1 MEERE
6 MNTTKN
12 KNKNNTKSTVYSTF
26 AVLFYINRQKV
37 KKNGMCPLMGRISIN
52 AEIAQFSA
60 GIDVDPKLWDAKAYR
75 LKGRSRHAAE
85 INYQIEQ
92 LTEKINRYYK
102 EILEEQGYIT
112 AELVKNA
119 IGGIGRK
126 KENLLELFREHNEE
140 YAKQV
145 GITRSAETMRN
156 YISVYNQTQSFL
168 RTHYHAEDI
177 PLRQLELSF
186 IEKFDSFMRIEQR
199 FTAYTVSSY
208 TIMLR
213 KIVRRAI
220 SQGTLHKNPF
230 ASYIPEQPPRKR
242 RHMTREELD
251 KFMNVPIASK
261 RVCHTRDMFLFA
273 TFTGLSYADMCHLSE
288 EHIRKEQNGSLWIKI
303 KRQKTG
309 SQCNIPLLDIPRQI
323 MEKYKPERRGNKIFN
338 MIVISCMNVN
348 LKKIAK
354 LCGIENPITYHQSRH
369 NFGTLI
375 TLSQG
380 VPLETVSQ
388 MMGHKCIKTTQI
400 YAKLTHQKVNEDM
413 KKLSSRIGGKYK
425 LPDYI
430 GSKSEEKQCK
440 ITKSKPGKYEK
451 K

>member
-1 MEERE
+1 
-6 MNTTKN
+6 
-12 KNKNNTKSTVYSTF
+12 
-26 AVLFYINRQKV
+26 
-37 KKNGMCPLMGRISIN
+37 MCPLMGRISIN
-52 AEIAQFSA
+52 AEMAQFSV
-60 GIDVDPKLWDAKAYR
+60 GLDVDPKLWDAKGYR

-85 INYQIEQ
+85 ANYQIKQ

-102 EILEEQGYIT
+102 QILDEQGYIT

-119 IGGIGRK
+119 VGGIGRK
-126 KENLLELFREHNEE
+126 KENLLELFREHNDE
-140 YAKQV
+140 YTKQV
-145 GITRSAETMRN
+145 GVTRSPETMRN
-156 YISVYNQTQSFL
+156 YISVYNQTESFL
-168 RTHYHAEDI
+168 RIHYHAKDI

-186 IEKFDSFMRIEQR
+186 IEKFDSFMRIEQA
-199 FTAYTVSSY
+199 FTAHTVSSY

-230 ASYIPEQPPRKR
+230 AAYIPEQPPRKR

-251 KFMNVPIASK
+251 KFMNVSIASK

-273 TFTGLSYADMCHLSE
+273 TFTSLSYVDMCNLSE
-288 EHIRKEQNGSLWIKI
+288 EHIHEENGSLWIKI

-309 SQCNIPLLDIPRQI
+309 SPCNIPLLDVPLQI
-323 MEKYKPERRGNKIFN
+323 MEKYKPERKGNKIFN
-338 MIVISCMNVN
+338 MIVLSCMNVN

-354 LCGIENPITYHQSRH
+354 LCGIERTITYHQSRH
-369 NFGTLI
+369 NFGTLV

-400 YAKLTHQKVNEDM
+400 YAKLTRQKVNEDV

-425 LPDYI
+425 LSDYAVN
-430 GSKSEEKQCK
+430 ENEANQCK
-440 ITKSKPGKYEK
+440 TVQSKPNNHGK
-451 K
+451 

>member
-1 MEERE
+1 MS
-6 MNTTKN
+6 TAKN
-12 KNKNNTKSTVYSTF
+12 KNKDNRKTTAYSTF

-37 KKNGMCPLMGRISIN
+37 KKNGKCPLMGRISIN

-75 LKGRSRHAAE
+75 LTGRSRHATEA
-85 INYQIEQ
+85 NYQLKQ
-92 LTEKINRYYK
+92 LTEKVNYYYK
-102 EILEEQGYIT
+102 QLLDEQGYIT

-119 IGGIGRK
+119 ISGIGRR

-145 GITRSAETMRN
+145 GINRSHETMRN
-156 YISVYNQTQSFL
+156 YISVYNQAESFIQM
-168 RTHYHAEDI
+168 HYNKEDI

-186 IEKFDSFMRIEQR
+186 IEKFDSFMLIEQG
-199 FTAYTVSSY
+199 FTAHTVSSY
-208 TIMLR
+208 TIILR

-230 ASYIPEQPPRKR
+230 ATYIPEQPPRKR
-242 RHMTREELD
+242 RHMTQQELD
-251 KFMNVPIASK
+251 KFMNVSIASK
-261 RVCHTRDMFLFA
+261 RVCHTRDMFIFA
-273 TFTGLSYADMCHLSE
+273 TFTGLSYADMCSLSE
-288 EHIRKEQNGSLWIKI
+288 EHIHQENGSLWIKI
-303 KRQKTG
+303 ERQKTK
-309 SQCNIPLLDIPRQI
+309 SQCNIPLLDVPKQI
-323 MEKYKPERRGNKIFN
+323 IEKYKSERKGNRIFN
-338 MIVISCMNVN
+338 MVNLSCMNVN

-354 LCGIENPITYHQSRH
+354 LCGVEKCITYHQSRH

-400 YAKLTHQKVNEDM
+400 YAKLTRQKINEDM
-413 KKLSSRIGGKYK
+413 KRLSSRIGQQYK
-425 LPDYI
+425 LSDYI
-430 GSKSEEKQCK
+430 GSNGKEKQCK
-440 ITKSKPGKYEK
+440 TAQLKPNNHEK
-451 K
+451 